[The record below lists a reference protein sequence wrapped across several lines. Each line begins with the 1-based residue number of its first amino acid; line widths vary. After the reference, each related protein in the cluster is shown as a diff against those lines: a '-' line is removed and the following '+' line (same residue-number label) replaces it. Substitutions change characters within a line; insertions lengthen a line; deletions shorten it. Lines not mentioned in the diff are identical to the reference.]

1 MEEVIEVV
9 ETAQVF
15 GMSIGQILALLGAAI
30 AVILSGMGSSKGVGL
45 AGETSAGVSTE
56 NPEVSSKLLVLQLLP
71 ATQGIYGFLVGVIVL
86 INTNVLGG
94 AMKAVDLYQGLGIL
108 VSCLPVAI
116 VGYYSAIRQGR
127 VAASGMLLTGQR
139 PEMSGKAITMTVM
152 VETYAVFALLVS
164 FLMVNAINL

>member
-1 MEEVIEVV
+1 MEIL
-9 ETAQVF
+9 
-15 GMSIGQILALLGAAI
+15 GMSLGQILALLGAAI

-94 AMKAVDLYQGLGIL
+94 AMKPVTLEQGLALI
-108 VSCLPVAI
+108 VACLPVAV

-164 FLMVNAINL
+164 FLMVNAIQLG

>member
-1 MEEVIEVV
+1 MEVL
-9 ETAQVF
+9 

-45 AGETSAGVSTE
+45 AGETSAGVTTE

-71 ATQGIYGFLVGVIVL
+71 ATQGIYGFLIGVIVL

-94 AMKAVDLYQGLGIL
+94 AMKAVTFEQGIAY
-108 VSCLPVAI
+108 VVACLPVAI
-116 VGYYSAIRQGR
+116 VGYYSAIRQGM

-152 VETYAVFALLVS
+152 VETYAVFSLLVS
-164 FLMVNAINL
+164 FLMVNAIKLG

>member
-1 MEEVIEVV
+1 MEILD
-9 ETAQVF
+9 
-15 GMSIGQILALLGAAI
+15 MSIGQILALLGAAI

-45 AGETSAGVSTE
+45 AGETSAGVTTE

-71 ATQGIYGFLVGVIVL
+71 ATQGIYGFLIGVIVL

-94 AMKAVDLYQGLGIL
+94 AMKAVTLDQGIAY
-108 VSCLPVAI
+108 VVACLPVAVI
-116 VGYYSAIRQGR
+116 GYYSAIRQGM

-152 VETYAVFALLVS
+152 VETYAVFSLLVS
-164 FLMVNAINL
+164 FLMVNAIKLG